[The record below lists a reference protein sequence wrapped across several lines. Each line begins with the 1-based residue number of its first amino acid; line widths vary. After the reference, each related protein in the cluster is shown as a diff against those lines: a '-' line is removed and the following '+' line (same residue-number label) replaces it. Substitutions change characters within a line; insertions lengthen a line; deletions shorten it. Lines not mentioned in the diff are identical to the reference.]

1 MIQIVVSCRM
11 SHAGVGQGT
20 YLERTRAL
28 LPSAEAFGA
37 SLVAWSATTFAV
49 GFDLESIEEA
59 VSFAL
64 QAQKDGTGDAA
75 WASGIAE
82 GELELIAAN
91 GQRAELAWGL

>member
-11 SHAGVGQGT
+11 SHAGVNLGT

-37 SLVAWSATTFAV
+37 SLIAWSATTFAV
-49 GFDLESIEEA
+49 GFDSESIEEA

-64 QAQKDGTGDAA
+64 EAQKDGSGDAA
-75 WASGIAE
+75 WACGIAE
-82 GELELIAAN
+82 GELERIAGN
-91 GQRAELAWGL
+91 